1 MSDIPCRV
9 SIETRDHLE
18 TQAQLDQYTR
28 KFDPWDEDLMIDI
41 CGAKLAGPMATLL
54 LALEQVE
61 KTQESFGVDA
71 DKTVSFL
78 VPKIAALR
86 DACIAEMEAL

>member
-9 SIETRDHLE
+9 SAETRQHLE
-18 TQAQLDQYTR
+18 KQAQLDQYAR
-28 KFDPWDEDLMIDI
+28 KFDPWNEDLMIEI
-41 CGAKLAGPMATLL
+41 CGGLLAGPMATLL

-61 KTQESFGVDA
+61 KTQASFGADA

-86 DACIAEMEAL
+86 DACVKEMEAL